1 MHKEPLLGK
10 DDISESNNE
19 SRTILIIFI
28 SLAIIIAT
36 AGVFYLLW
44 VNDEFCCYSGAV
56 SSSNEYA
63 TQIGIDVLKSGGNA
77 FDAMV
82 AMQAALTVTEPHAS
96 GIGGG
101 FFAMIYLK
109 KENKVISIDAR
120 EEAPVMLKERPK
132 TPYGGISSGVPG
144 AIKGLVKVLNT
155 YGTWKLDQCFKPAI
169 NLANN
174 GWILN
179 KYSADRMIEYS
190 DIIKL
195 FNSSSSIYFHSNGTL
210 RKNGE
215 MMKNTDLG
223 KTLELIAQD
232 EGFSFYNGEIAQDII
247 SSIQTSDVN
256 PGNVSI
262 DDFKSYIAVERNPI
276 KFEYKGYEIY
286 SMNMPSS
293 AATVGLILNILK
305 NFDLNSMGHN
315 SAEYIR
321 TLLNAISLGFA
332 DRNKYMADADWVDV
346 PLEGLLNIDY
356 AKSRSKLMKSIALS
370 RVGPGVPPG
379 YTGSLD
385 NGYANNESYD
395 TTHFSIVDKEGNIVS
410 CTSTI
415 EATFGNGMTVKN
427 RGFLLNNELS
437 DFSQDGVNKP
447 EGGKMPRRSAIGNDK
462 TTMGGKRPL
471 SSMSPVIIFKDK
483 KPIYALGSPGGNTI
497 ISHVVQVIIN
507 LIDFK
512 MNIDDAVK
520 SPRFTTRNEGI
531 WYIED
536 PIFNNT
542 ALITD
547 LQDMG
552 FQDLSVVYQGL
563 YGTGCVN
570 VVKIEY
576 NNQVS
581 SAADFRR
588 LGVADAY

>member
-1 MHKEPLLGK
+1 
-10 DDISESNNE
+10 
-19 SRTILIIFI
+19 
-28 SLAIIIAT
+28 
-36 AGVFYLLW
+36 V
-44 VNDEFCCYSGAV
+44 
-56 SSSNEYA
+56 
-63 TQIGIDVLKSGGNA
+63 
-77 FDAMV
+77 
-82 AMQAALTVTEPHAS
+82 
-96 GIGGG
+96 
-101 FFAMIYLK
+101 IYLK
-109 KENKVISIDAR
+109 KENRIVTIDAR
-120 EEAPVMLKERPK
+120 EEAPVGLKERPEK
-132 TPYGGISSGVPG
+132 GFGGISSGVPG
-144 AIKGLVKVLNT
+144 TINGLVKILKR
-155 YGTWKLDQCFKPAI
+155 YGTWKLNKCFKYAI
-169 NLANN
+169 DLANN

-179 KYSADRMIEYS
+179 RYSADRMSEYT

-195 FNSSSSIYFHSNGTL
+195 FNSSSSIYFHPNGTL
-210 RKNGE
+210 RKTGE
-215 MMKNTDLG
+215 MMRNKDLG
-223 KTLELIAQD
+223 KTLELIGQD
-232 EGFSFYNGEIAQDII
+232 EGYSFYNGEIAKDIV

-256 PGNVSI
+256 PGNVTI
-262 DDFKSYIAVERNPI
+262 EDLKSYLAVERNPI

-293 AATVGLILNILK
+293 AAAVGLILNILK

-321 TLLNAISLGFA
+321 TLFNAISLGFA
-332 DRNKYMADADWVDV
+332 DRNKYMADADWEDI
-346 PLEGLLNIDY
+346 PLEGLLNIEY
-356 AKSRSKLMKSIALS
+356 ANNRSKLMKSIALS
-370 RVGPGVPPG
+370 RVNAGIPPG
-379 YTGSLD
+379 YNGTLD
-385 NGYANNESYD
+385 NGYANNESFD

-437 DFSQDGVNKP
+437 DFSQSGVNSA
-447 EGGKMPRRSAIGNDK
+447 EGGKRPRRTAIGKDK
-462 TTMGGKRPL
+462 ITMGGKRPL

-483 KPIYALGSPGGNTI
+483 KPLYALGSPGGNTI

-512 MNIDDAVK
+512 MSIDDAVK

-536 PIFNNT
+536 PLYNNT
-542 ALITD
+542 ALIND
-547 LQDMG
+547 LKGMG

-563 YGTGCVN
+563 YGTGSVN

-588 LGVADAY
+588 LGVANAY